1 MAKPMYDFAGWATR
15 NGIRCSDGRIIR
27 RNAFQDCD
35 GLKVPLVWNHDHN
48 RASNV
53 LGHALLENH
62 PEGVYAYCYFNNNE
76 EAQKAKEDVV
86 HGDVC
91 ALSIYANKLK
101 QKGNEVLHGAIKE
114 VSLVLAGANPGAMI
128 ESIIAHGEESDEEAI
143 IYSGIEGFD
152 WFEHADEDE
161 SEESDNKDKEKDD
174 SKEDSKSDDKTIKE
188 VFESLSDDQKTAVYY
203 IIGQAVED
211 AKKEALKHSDE
222 EAKSGV
228 ENIDA
233 AKPEAKETNKMAD
246 KDKTVKDVFDTL
258 NEEQKTAVYYL
269 IGQAVEDA
277 KKGKLDDIDDDG
289 EEDDVK
295 HNAFEGD
302 NEMNGNGVEYLS
314 HSEFNDIVESAKRN
328 GSLKDAFLQHG
339 IDDIE
344 YLFPEDKMVGDMPN
358 LISRD
363 MGWVSK
369 FMGGV
374 KHTPFSRIKSIEA
387 NITEADA
394 RAKGYIKGNFKKEEV
409 FSLLKRTTTPQ
420 TVYKKQKLDRDDVI
434 DITDLDIVAWIKKE
448 MRVMLDEEIARAG
461 LIGDGRDASSDD
473 KISELNIRPIWKDAD
488 LYTIKAV
495 TVLPTNATDDTIGR
509 AFIRAA
515 IKARKTYKGSGN
527 PSLFTTEDML
537 TNCLLIE
544 DGMGRIIYDSV
555 EKLAT
560 ALRVK
565 EIVTVPVM
573 EDQTRVDDQGVTRTL
588 DGIIVNLADYVIG
601 ADKGGA
607 VNMFD
612 DFDIDYNQLKY
623 LIETRCSGAM
633 VKPFGA
639 IALEHTTSNS
649 VTTASTSVTTVAE
662 AIEAA
667 IEAGMAT
674 KKTGS
679 SSSSAS
685 SSSSSQG

>member
-27 RNAFQDCD
+27 RNAFRDCD

-76 EAQKAKEDVV
+76 EAQKAKEDVI

-152 WFEHADEDE
+152 ILEHSDEDDE
-161 SEESDNKDKEKDD
+161 SEDTNNETDEANSEDD
-174 SKEDSKSDDKTIKE
+174 RTIKDI
-188 VFESLSDDQKTAVYY
+188 FESLSDDQKTAVYY

-211 AKKEALKHSDE
+211 AKKEALEHSD
-222 EAKSGV
+222 KDNRSGV
-228 ENIDA
+228 ENIDS
-233 AKPEAKETNKMAD
+233 AKPEAKEIEKMAD
-246 KDKTVKDVFDTL
+246 NERTVKDVFDTL

-277 KKGKLDDIDDDG
+277 KNADETDTEDEGY
-289 EEDDVK
+289 EEDYEVK
-295 HNAFEGD
+295 HNAFEGYD
-302 NEMNGNGVEYLS
+302 EMNGSDMEFLS
-314 HSEFNDIVESAKRN
+314 HSEFAEIVESAKRN

-344 YLFPEDKMVGDMPN
+344 YLFPDDKMVGDMPN
-358 LISRD
+358 LITRD

-369 FMGGV
+369 FMSGV

-409 FSLLKRTTTPQ
+409 FSLLKRATVPQ

-434 DITDLDIVAWIKKE
+434 DITDFDIVAWIKKE

-461 LIGDGRDASSDD
+461 LIGDGRDPSSED

-515 IKARKTYKGSGN
+515 IKARKNYKGTGQ
-527 PSLFTTEDML
+527 PTLFTTEDML

-544 DGMGRIIYDSV
+544 DGMGRIIYDDV
-555 EKLAT
+555 AKLAT
-560 ALRVK
+560 TLRVK
-565 EIVTVPVM
+565 EIVTCPVM
-573 EDQTRVDDQGVTRTL
+573 ENQTRVDDQGVTRTL
-588 DGIIVNLADYVIG
+588 DGIIVNLSDYVIG

-633 VKPFGA
+633 IKPFGA
-639 IALEHTTSNS
+639 IALEHTTSSS
-649 VTTASTSVTTVAE
+649 VSVASTSVTTVAE
-662 AIEAA
+662 AIQSA
-667 IEAGMAT
+667 IAAGMAT
-674 KKTGS
+674 PKNTS

-685 SSSSSQG
+685 SSSASSSSN